1 MPNELIAP
9 VLEKLKRMLADATP
23 GPVTVGHGTSEYDWM
38 EGLLIPLPP
47 GECVTKSGKRVLAQF
62 NQNFAHEADEE
73 FYAALRNHAD
83 ALLNAAEERD
93 RQAPDIRRLQELAEH
108 LELEN
113 SRLQEKLQEARDL
126 NKGQQDARILEDENR
141 VLAEKTSALQAEIAA
156 LRKVAEAA
164 KSLSSLANEP
174 GYMGGVEGW
183 ECAECAPMDRSGKRL
198 TQADVV
204 HEPECFQGAASTLR
218 AALKELEEERR
229 G

>member
-1 MPNELIAP
+1 MPTDLDPA
-9 VLEKLKRMLADATP
+9 VLAELKRALCHYRAGDWRMDARASL
-23 GPVTVGHGTSEYDWM
+23 GY
-38 EGLLIPLPP
+38 LLID
-47 GECVTKSGKRVLAQF
+47 
-62 NQNFAHEADEE
+62 N
-73 FYAALRNHAD
+73 AD

-93 RQAPDIRRLQELAEH
+93 RQALDIRRLQELAEH

-198 TQADVV
+198 TQAEVV

>member
-1 MPNELIAP
+1 MPTDMTVEVIA
-9 VLEKLKRMLADATP
+9 ATP
-23 GPVTVGHGTSEYDWM
+23 CSN
-38 EGLLIPLPP
+38 
-47 GECVTKSGKRVLAQF
+47 C
-62 NQNFAHEADEE
+62 
-73 FYAALRNHAD
+73 AALRERVKELD
-83 ALLNAAEERD
+83 AEVVR
-93 RQAPDIRRLQELAEH
+93 
-108 LELEN
+108 
-113 SRLQEKLQEARDL
+113 
-126 NKGQQDARILEDENR
+126 
-141 VLAEKTSALQAEIAA
+141 

-198 TQADVV
+198 TQAEVV